1 MNEKYKKRVPKFL
14 PVGIAMGVLFSA
26 SPLAAPLTENKVKAD
41 VDTFGTIVTTFGE
54 IYDAFLAE
62 PFAKWLEEIDVKTT
76 YKAFNENIAYKAP
89 TFQKGE
95 FGISAFDYY
104 KNKDFSKKV
113 KIAYANGKVEYKTIK
128 HGEQI
133 RIKDAGTIV
142 DLTPDEPE
150 LSKHDILYISQ
161 KQLDAGNTGVSLT
174 NFKTYYLQSDNSGRK
189 NELAYK
195 FLQKT
200 FPNAYHNGIPDWG
213 VNQDELFKKL
223 PEEKRILGTITSEPV
238 SKEKIFSLT
247 ESDID
252 NMNYRMDDILTQHK
266 EGQYSSISLKIKTGD
281 SFLRSWEDG
290 RLSKSVGEVPLG
302 RENFKIIPIK
312 KGSNKVI
319 LKENLQYIPSALGTQ
334 ERYKIGPD
342 KVWTL
347 HNTGQNGVFVLQ
359 NDKGQ
364 YLSVDDSSA
373 KFTDQYNEA
382 SFFNAD
388 LNRDEWNN
396 WLIDWY
402 PGKEN
407 ERKKYDINTYE
418 IDEKDPNKRT
428 AKDSH
433 GNVIKNNWVKKGDD
447 QYYAGSDGVFLKD
460 WQEINGKKYYFNPQ
474 GFNLVTT
481 NGTEIGGKYYYFNDD
496 GSVKQSTWTEDHYGL
511 HYSDASGTLIE
522 KGLQEIDGKIYYF
535 QNGNANKKEIR
546 LEDQNIILHFSDK
559 GALEKASKLDGK
571 ALSDTGTYVTFDE
584 KKLAFEKDGSIRKNG
599 VSKIFMPDAVY
610 TKEIPVIVYYSLEE
624 GPFYTGFK
632 EIDGKKYYFESG
644 KNYNFDAHQT
654 IGGKKYYFNHEGQA
668 LLTGFVDINGKTFYM
683 NDKGEMVTGFY
694 DVDGKRYYFQLEDA
708 YGSYYK
714 RGEPL
719 KNGFHLIDGKR
730 YAFSPDGVLY
740 QNFKGYINNHRFGQR
755 YIETNNEGIVT
766 HS

>member
-1 MNEKYKKRVPKFL
+1 MPKFL

-26 SPLAAPLTENKVKAD
+26 SPLAGPLTENKVKAD
-41 VDTFGTIVTTFGE
+41 VDTFGTIVTTFGA

-62 PFAKWLEEIDVKTT
+62 PFGKWLEEIDVKNS
-76 YKAFNENIAYKAP
+76 YAARLENVAYKAP

-95 FGISAFDYY
+95 FGISAFSYN

-161 KQLDAGNTGVSLT
+161 KQLDEGNTGVSLT
-174 NFKTYYLQSDNSGRK
+174 NFKTYYLKSDNSGGK
-189 NELAYK
+189 NVLADRFEKQAFPYA
-195 FLQKT
+195 FLSSGLRDIR
-200 FPNAYHNGIPDWG
+200 YVG
-213 VNQDELFKKL
+213 VDLFSKL
-223 PEEKRILGTITSEPV
+223 PEEKRILATITSEPV
-238 SKEKIFSLT
+238 SKEGLFSLT
-247 ESDID
+247 ESDIN
-252 NMNYRMDDILTQHK
+252 NMNYRMEDILTQHK
-266 EGQYSSISLKIKTGD
+266 EGQYSSISVKIKTGD

-290 RLSKSVGEVPLG
+290 RLSKAVGEIPLG
-302 RENFKIIPIK
+302 RDHFKIIPIK

-319 LKENLQYIPSALGTQ
+319 LRENLQYIPSVLGSE
-334 ERYKIGPD
+334 ERYHIGPD

-347 HNTGQNGVFVLQ
+347 HDTGQNGLFVLQ

-382 SFFNAD
+382 SFFNAN
-388 LNRDEWNN
+388 LNKDEWNN

-407 ERKKYDINTYE
+407 ERKKYDIDTYE
-418 IDEKDPNKRT
+418 IDEKDPNKWT

-433 GNVIKNNWVKKGDD
+433 GNVIKNNWVKKGDNH
-447 QYYAGSDGVFLKD
+447 YYAGSDGVFLKD
-460 WQEINGKKYYFNPQ
+460 WQEINSKKYYFNPQ
-474 GFNLVTT
+474 RFNLVTT

-496 GSVKQSTWTEDHYGL
+496 GSVKQSTWTEDQHGL
-511 HYSDASGTLIE
+511 HYSDASGAVIE

-559 GALEKASKLDGK
+559 GVLEKASKLNGESLDNIVVADFEG
-571 ALSDTGTYVTFDE
+571 
-584 KKLAFEKDGSIRKNG
+584 KKLFFEEGGSPRKIG
-599 VSKIFMPDAVY
+599 VSKIYLPRP
-610 TKEIPVIVYYSLEE
+610 TLVYYSLED
-624 GPFYTGFK
+624 GGYYSGWK
-632 EIDGKKYYFESG
+632 EIDGKKYHFKKGGFSTFDTHENIDG
-644 KNYNFDAHQT
+644 KV
-654 IGGKKYYFNHEGQA
+654 YYFNQEGQA
-668 LLTGFVDINGKTFYM
+668 LLTGFDEINGKTFYF
-683 NDKGEMVTGFY
+683 NDKGEMVTGFH
-694 DVDGKRYYFQLEDA
+694 DIDGKRYYFETSGQMVKNKAFYLGQNA
-708 YGSYYK
+708 YACG
-714 RGEPL
+714 
-719 KNGFHLIDGKR
+719 
-730 YAFSPDGVLY
+730 PDGVIY
-740 QNFKGYINNHRFGQR
+740 QNFKGYINTLFGQR
-755 YIETNNEGIVT
+755 YIETNNEGIIT
-766 HS
+766 NF